1 VPLSFKKKYEH
12 ILARE
17 RSIAASVARATNP
30 PKPIGVW
37 EFMIPVV
44 FILTFMKSKQAREL
58 FIQNFLFTKKLALQ
72 AAFNMIVKGWSRD
85 KAETQIEQKTGL
97 VLEGEKQ
104 GIYSDK
110 IRREQFK
117 EIELL
122 VDHYAK
128 LLTAEGKD
136 YSSLVLSAY
145 AQREHYKIFLAQLES
160 AEKAVFD
167 AARQTL
173 AEKVDLDALLKIES
187 ATHRTRAAEATR
199 IFHA

>member
-1 VPLSFKKKYEH
+1 MPLNYKKKHDH

-17 RSIAASVARATNP
+17 RSIAASVARAVFR
-30 PKPIGVW
+30 PKPFSVW
-37 EFMIPVV
+37 EFMIPVI
-44 FILTFMKSKQAREL
+44 FILTYMKNKQTREL

-85 KAETQIEQKTGL
+85 KAQTQIEQKTGR
-97 VLEGEKQ
+97 VLEGENQ
-104 GIYSDK
+104 DIYSDK

-122 VDHYAK
+122 VDYYAK
-128 LLTAEGKD
+128 LLTAEGND
-136 YSSLVLSAY
+136 YSSLVLCAY
-145 AQREHYKIFLAQLES
+145 AQRENYKTFLAQLES

-173 AEKVDLDALLKIES
+173 AENVDLDALSKIES
-187 ATHRTRAAEATR
+187 ATQRARAAEVAR

>member
-1 VPLSFKKKYEH
+1 MALSSKKKYEH

-17 RSIAASVARATNP
+17 RAIAASVARATNP
-30 PKPIGVW
+30 PKPFSVW
-37 EFMIPVV
+37 EFMIPVI
-44 FILTFMKSKQAREL
+44 FILTFMKNKQTREL

-72 AAFNMIVKGWSRD
+72 AAFNMIAKGWSRG
-85 KAETQIEQKTGL
+85 KAKAQIEQKTGL
-97 VLEGEKQ
+97 VLEGENRD
-104 GIYSDK
+104 IYSDK

-122 VDHYAK
+122 IDHYAK
-128 LLTAEGKD
+128 LLTAEGND
-136 YSSLVLSAY
+136 YGSLVLCAY
-145 AQREHYKIFLAQLES
+145 AHRENYQTFLVQLES

-173 AEKVDLDALLKIES
+173 AENVDFNALSKIES
-187 ATHRTRAAEATR
+187 ATQRARTAEVEK

>member
-1 VPLSFKKKYEH
+1 MPLNFKKKYEQ

-17 RSIAASVARATNP
+17 RSIAASVARTVIR
-30 PKPIGVW
+30 PKQVGVW
-37 EFMIPVV
+37 EFMIPMI
-44 FILTFMKSKQAREL
+44 FIMTFLKNKQIKEF

-72 AAFNMIVKGWSRD
+72 AAFNMIGKGWSRD
-85 KAETQIEQKTGL
+85 KAEAQIEQKTGL
-97 VLEGEKQ
+97 VLEGENQ

-122 VDHYAK
+122 VDHFVK

-136 YSSLVLSAY
+136 YSSLVLGAY
-145 AQREHYKIFLAQLES
+145 EVRENYKSFLTQLES
-160 AEKAVFD
+160 AEKAVLD

-173 AEKVDLDALLKIES
+173 AEKVDADALSKIES
-187 ATHRTRAAEATR
+187 ATQRTRTAEVAK
-199 IFHA
+199 IFPV